1 VAEQHPGRTGEHPG
15 QDVLV
20 DLALGE
26 VVEPGRSALA
36 RHLAVCESCREEYAT
51 LAAGLEHVLA
61 AAPTV
66 APPPGFE
73 ARALAAMAG
82 RGEPRGSDVVRGAA
96 DHRASGARDDARG
109 PRSPAAGARP
119 ARPRRRRTAL
129 VAAAA
134 AVAGLAVGAGSAL
147 LATRDGT
154 EPAPSPTVAEPRGA
168 AELVKADGTVV
179 GRVTASRYAGDA
191 VLVVDVAAAP
201 TGVRYECR
209 GVLPDGSEVA
219 LGTWTIGPERGATWV
234 VPDPGATGVRLVTDS
249 GRVWADAQL

>member
-1 VAEQHPGRTGEHPG
+1 MTEQHPARAGEHPG

-36 RHLAVCESCREEYAT
+36 RHLAACESCREGYAT

-73 ARALAAMAG
+73 SRALAAMVPARRAAAPG
-82 RGEPRGSDVVRGAA
+82 TTVRARPGAA
-96 DHRASGARDDARG
+96 H
-109 PRSPAAGARP
+109 
-119 ARPRRRRTAL
+119 RRRTAL

-134 AVAGLAVGAGSAL
+134 AVAGLAVGAGGAL
-147 LATRDGT
+147 LVTRDGA
-154 EPAPSPTVAEPRGA
+154 EPGPSPTVAEPRGA
-168 AELVKADGTVV
+168 AELVKADGAVV
-179 GRVTASRYAGDA
+179 GSVTASRYAGDA
-191 VLVVDVAAAP
+191 VLVVAVASAP
-201 TGVRYECR
+201 TGVRYACR
-209 GVLPDGSEVA
+209 GVLPDGTEVE
-219 LGTWTIGPERGATWV
+219 LGTWTIGPERSATWV
-234 VPDPGATGVRLVTDS
+234 VTDPGATGVRLVTDS

>member
-1 VAEQHPGRTGEHPG
+1 MSEQHPGRTAGHPG
-15 QDVLV
+15 QDALV

-36 RHLAVCESCREEYAT
+36 RHLVGCEQCREEYASV
-51 LAAGLEHVLA
+51 AAGLEQVLA

-73 ARALAAMAG
+73 ARALAAMGPG
-82 RGEPRGSDVVRGAA
+82 RRGGDGASSDVVHGAGSRG
-96 DHRASGARDDARG
+96 RRDDA
-109 PRSPAAGARP
+109 PTSAPPTPGAR
-119 ARPRRRRTAL
+119 RPRAHRRRTVL

-134 AVAGLAVGAGSAL
+134 AVVELAVGAGGAL
-147 LATRDGT
+147 LATQEGAVPDP
-154 EPAPSPTVAEPRGA
+154 EPTVAEPRGA

-179 GRVTASRYAGDA
+179 GRVTASRFAGDA

-209 GVLPDGSEVA
+209 GVLPDGTEVE
-219 LGTWTIGPERGATWV
+219 LGTWTIGPERSAIWV
-234 VPDPGATGVRLVTDS
+234 VRDPGATGVRLVTDS